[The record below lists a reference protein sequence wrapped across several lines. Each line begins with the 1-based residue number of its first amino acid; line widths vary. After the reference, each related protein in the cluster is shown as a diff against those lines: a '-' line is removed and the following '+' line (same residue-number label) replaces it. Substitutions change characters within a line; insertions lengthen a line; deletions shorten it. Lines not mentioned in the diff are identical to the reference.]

1 MLLYTAQ
8 VRGMSNKTKIIFFTS
23 YFIGLTIAAI
33 IGEKRIKL
41 ERVEEYTLD
50 EFKDSMHNI
59 VMEKNDPELT
69 EFYTKFE
76 DRTKDEFWKENYQ
89 YLIENHTL
97 DNLSDLSFDFV
108 DSPEEDEFIRNSN
121 QNIKGY
127 YDNRNNVIVVV
138 KDEHWYAN
146 ACHEFMHFLGGI
158 DITNYNEAT
167 TELLSRGYCN
177 LESNNDAIYTKYF
190 NITVPLTRIIG
201 VDKIQESYFTRDTN
215 LFLEEIAKYT
225 KKTKTLIKDYNYLCD
240 NYDENFYNLISKD
253 KDQVKIDEYSSVLK
267 EYWSILDEIY
277 LNKYNKDPIKDNS
290 LNYYKYFTAM
300 PNVKYYGI
308 TNSYVYSCKYNPFN
322 DDEFTIWANGT
333 RYDVDD
339 DGVTYLMEYD
349 VDLNVVKK
357 KEIK

>member
-1 MLLYTAQ
+1 MKA
-8 VRGMSNKTKIIFFTS
+8 KTKILFFAT
-23 YFIGLTIAAI
+23 YIMILAIAAFIG
-33 IGEKRIKL
+33 ERRIKK
-41 ERVEEYTLD
+41 EQIKEYTVD
-50 EFKDSMHNI
+50 ELKDAMHNI
-59 VMEKNDPELT
+59 VIEKNDPELL

-76 DRTKDEFWKENYQ
+76 DRVSDEFWEENYK
-89 YLIENHTL
+89 YLLESDVL
-97 DNLSDLSFDFV
+97 DRLEDLTFDFIN
-108 DSPEEDEFIRNSN
+108 DPSEDEFIKNSEEN
-121 QNIKGY
+121 VKGY
-127 YDNRNNVIVVV
+127 YDVRDNTIIVI

-146 ACHEFMHFLGGI
+146 ACHEIMHFFGGY

-177 LESNNDAIYTKYF
+177 LENNNDAIYTKYF

-225 KKTKTLIKDYNYLCD
+225 KKTKTLVKDYNYLCD
-240 NYDENFYNLISKD
+240 HYDENFYNLISKD